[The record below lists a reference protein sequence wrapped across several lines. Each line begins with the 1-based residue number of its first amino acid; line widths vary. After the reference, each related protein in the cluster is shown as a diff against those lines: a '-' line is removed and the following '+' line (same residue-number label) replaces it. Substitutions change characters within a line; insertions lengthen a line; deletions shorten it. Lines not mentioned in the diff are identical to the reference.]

1 MNCNAR
7 PLLALILGWDLSFQQ
22 PNIFAGSGLQ
32 KGPAPP
38 LPKHLLTQA
47 AIQNVLLAKNAPPA
61 HKVDDNT
68 SAITREW
75 IAAFNRAADSNDVF
89 YEIAVDANGNIY
101 AAGAGFNAKGDTDML
116 LVKYDQNGARQWSRR
131 YNGAGHGG
139 DAANAITLD
148 AAGNIFI
155 GGEIE
160 NQYGNKDYVLLKYN
174 SAGARQGIAWHN
186 GAANWHDG
194 IFDLV
199 CDAEGN
205 VFATGYSYFAD
216 SPFAGAAYGMLSV
229 KYNNNAVALWIRP
242 DHSAMGRPEGADA
255 AGYEVVIDGNSNV
268 IVAGYTRNNLGNW
281 NYRMIKYQNFGDGI
295 WLGDYGGFA
304 NLHDVAT
311 DLALDS
317 ASNIYVTGQSMNAKG
332 DYDFMT
338 IKFSQAGYWQWS
350 MRHGGAAQGDDMP
363 TDLAVDA
370 EGNAYV
376 TGRTMTAD
384 GTNDIVTL
392 KYAANNGAKLWM
404 RRYDGPGHGE
414 DGATRVLLDGE
425 NNVLIS
431 GYSTGASSSLD
442 AYLLSYSSAGD
453 RQWHARFDGAAHQD
467 EIAYD
472 LALDP
477 GGKILHAGYR
487 VTARGTSDGLLLKLN
502 PALAKF
508 NTARET
514 QTMVAPSAFALEQNY
529 PNPFNPTTAISF
541 QLPVDSEVSLSI
553 YNMKGQL
560 VKNLIAREM
569 NAGRHSFVWDATND
583 RNERVASGVYMYVI
597 KAGEFT
603 AHRKLML
610 MK

>member
-1 MNCNAR
+1 M
-7 PLLALILGWDLSFQQ
+7 S
-22 PNIFAGSGLQ
+22 
-32 KGPAPP
+32 
-38 LPKHLLTQA
+38 A
-47 AIQNVLLAKNAPPA
+47 A
-61 HKVDDNT
+61 
-68 SAITREW
+68 
-75 IAAFNRAADSNDVF
+75 
-89 YEIAVDANGNIY
+89 
-101 AAGAGFNAKGDTDML
+101 
-116 LVKYDQNGARQWSRR
+116 
-131 YNGAGHGG
+131 
-139 DAANAITLD
+139 
-148 AAGNIFI
+148 
-155 GGEIE
+155 
-160 NQYGNKDYVLLKYN
+160 
-174 SAGARQGIAWHN
+174 
-186 GAANWHDG
+186 
-194 IFDLV
+194 
-199 CDAEGN
+199 
-205 VFATGYSYFAD
+205 
-216 SPFAGAAYGMLSV
+216 
-229 KYNNNAVALWIRP
+229 
-242 DHSAMGRPEGADA
+242 
-255 AGYEVVIDGNSNV
+255 
-268 IVAGYTRNNLGNW
+268 
-281 NYRMIKYQNFGDGI
+281 
-295 WLGDYGGFA
+295 
-304 NLHDVAT
+304 
-311 DLALDS
+311 
-317 ASNIYVTGQSMNAKG
+317 
-332 DYDFMT
+332 
-338 IKFSQAGYWQWS
+338 
-350 MRHGGAAQGDDMP
+350 
-363 TDLAVDA
+363 
-370 EGNAYV
+370 
-376 TGRTMTAD
+376 
-384 GTNDIVTL
+384 GTNDIVTM
-392 KYAANNGAKLWM
+392 KSAANNGAKLWM

-477 GGKILHAGYR
+477 GGKILQAGYR
-487 VTARGTSDGLLLKLN
+487 VNARGTSDGLLLKLN

-514 QTMVAPSAFALEQNY
+514 QTTVAPSAFALEQNY